1 MEGNY
6 DQAVSGVLVVEIGGL
21 DNSDP
26 LNPQFDA
33 LHVMGAAS
41 LAGTLEVSLIDAFL
55 PDTPDPIDGGNGD
68 SFTILTADQM
78 SGSFGTVTGLDYDNA
93 VETGRELRLAQTST
107 DISLTAFQATYGDGN
122 MNRQLDSAGK
132 FNHPELGPASWL
144 EGDYS
149 GDDLVNSTDLFL
161 MLEAAK
167 FNQGPYAASPATASV
182 DSVSVDDSLGDS
194 VTADGQQTSHSS
206 QLLVAPADETATVQ
220 PAIATTS

>member
-1 MEGNY
+1 MNVDGNFS
-6 DQAVSGVLVVEIGGL
+6 QSVLGTFASEIGGL
-21 DNSDP
+21 APGSGHEQ
-26 LNPQFDA
+26 LN
-33 LHVMGAAS
+33 VMGFATLAS
-41 LAGTLEVSLIDAFL
+41 TLEVSLIDAFL
-55 PDTPDPIDGGNGD
+55 PDTPDPIDGGDGD

-149 GDDLVNSTDLFL
+149 GDDLVNSTDLSL
-161 MLEAAK
+161 ILATGK
-167 FNQGPYAASPATASV
+167 FNQGPYSTMPAAVQVVPEPGTIALAMFGF
-182 DSVSVDDSLGDS
+182 L
-194 VTADGQQTSHSS
+194 A
-206 QLLVAPADETATVQ
+206 LLVHAWRCRGVNIP
-220 PAIATTS
+220 